1 MEHKTMEDVVEKALR
16 DNGGEYLWAKLNPGS
31 TTPPANGGGLFGD
44 PHLLIEV
51 QRFMEA
57 NRLPIATSIS
67 RYALQRALIR
77 LRALLNGNSNGE
89 APHL

>member
-1 MEHKTMEDVVEKALR
+1 MEQKTMEDVIAKVLR

-31 TTPPANGGGLFGD
+31 ATSPENGGGLFSD
-44 PHLLIEV
+44 PHLLLEV

-67 RYALQRALIR
+67 RYTLQRALVR

-89 APHL
+89 VPHL